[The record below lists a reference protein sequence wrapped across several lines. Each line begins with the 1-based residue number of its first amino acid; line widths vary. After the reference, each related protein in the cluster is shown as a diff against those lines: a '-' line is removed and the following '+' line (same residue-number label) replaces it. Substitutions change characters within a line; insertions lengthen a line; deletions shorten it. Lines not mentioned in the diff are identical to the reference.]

1 VPSRRDRSRD
11 VLAGVGRLTPRVLA
25 SGGVGRLT
33 PRVLASAGVAVALAA
48 CGSSGSPG
56 SSGAQTTATGP
67 TQSGFAVI
75 RPKTPTKTPRKTV
88 HPAAAKPSGAPIGAS
103 RSVNAHGT
111 KLVVTTSKVTDPLRG
126 SGATLLP
133 ATRVVAVYVRIAN
146 RGPGGYDSS
155 STGDISIIPSSGV
168 ASPAFAPR
176 GPCKTPDQDFDNAI
190 GPGESRTGCVVFT
203 LNVGARLAGER
214 FAADGGGAGSV
225 M

>member
-1 VPSRRDRSRD
+1 MAR
-11 VLAGVGRLTPRVLA
+11 VLAGVGRQTSKVLA
-25 SGGVGRLT
+25 G
-33 PRVLASAGVAVALAA
+33 AGVAAALAA
-48 CGSSGSPG
+48 CGSSGSSGSPG

-75 RPKTPTKTPRKTV
+75 RPKTRQPPGKAARKTT
-88 HPAAAKPSGAPIGAS
+88 HRPAAQPAGAPVGAS

-111 KLVVTTSKVTDPLRG
+111 KLVVTVSKVTDPLHG

-133 ATRVVAVYVRIAN
+133 ATRVVAVFVRIAN

-176 GPCKTPDQDFDNAI
+176 GACKTPDQDFDNAI
-190 GPGESRTGCVVFT
+190 GPGESRSGCVVFT
-203 LNVGARLAGER
+203 LNTGARLVGER

-225 M
+225 TWRGPRK